1 MLVCAIDRLRYS
13 WAAHASGV
21 AFSAIPTA
29 APSFF
34 ANPFMTPFMPQQ
46 ASSMPHANNL
56 DTGDYRMNPL
66 PSDSYFLQSVQ
77 YQEMMQQYIQNLMA
91 AASALPS
98 AGSEIGNQ
106 CFGSSTEA
114 ASAKEPTAVWNEAE
128 AARMP
133 VAALSERMQ
142 QHLRVDSAPSTA
154 QLAQSA
160 SGLSVEETYPHRE
173 PPAQTGKTEESH
185 SCVASVFTEQTPS
198 SEHDYPPTNA
208 HSAADVSVHTDQI
221 HDVER
226 ESDHSANVQ
235 QTDCIDVEKCRSA
248 KDAESKNSAEEVSC
262 SGEKNISNEETSASG
277 DTLEACS
284 SAEVPTLETKS
295 DDGSAKQLGHE
306 SATDAADSVTAPSAS
321 ASCINKSSSCRQ
333 SQETSS
339 QNSANDCRTS
349 VLIKKQ
355 MNEIDKEINR
365 RIQNK
370 NIKKIDEKE
379 LAQLLSN
386 ANDCS
391 LGGVSS
397 SALTASLD
405 EAALPFGAADVK
417 VASTTEQ
424 RVPPSLNQLKNSY
437 GLSQLPSTTPLAQ
450 QSLYQNHFPQQGSV
464 CAMVKAAQQQSPS
477 QHAPMPN
484 LPFSATL
491 PQVAQSAAAFA
502 QPPAT
507 HFPAYFPPAQ
517 PMFFPGAQQPVTPQ
531 LAAAILQQFQHGQQM
546 GLFPMAAFPLG
557 DPLQTPHT
565 AQSPQSMAASRPGQ
579 TPNTSIAPQ
588 IGTVNTTATAGNAQ
602 NHAIPPPPHSSH
614 CFAATSH
621 CTQPNTPR
629 SNPGE
634 HHWPDENGWNEIGKR
649 HNAPNTTEESA
660 KCENSND
667 AEPVWVMRDSYLKRM
682 QREEDRNS
690 ENAEAQKNAEK
701 GDSSRDDVVDETDRL
716 LAKSEHTDSEH
727 RIKKASKKEVIVHEP
742 AVLIEGVLFRA
753 RYLGSTQLIC
763 EGRPTKTSRMMQA
776 QEAVARV
783 KAPAGEIQPSTDIDL
798 FISTEKIMVL
808 NTDLQD
814 ILMDHALRTIS
825 YIADIGDLVVL
836 MARRMSQ
843 SASEEE
849 CSSES
854 LEGTRRAPRVICH
867 VFESEEASFIAQSI
881 GQAFQVAYVEFLRAN
896 GIDDPSYLRE
906 IDYQEVLNS
915 QEMMGEELEMFA
927 RKETQ
932 KDVVVPKKA
941 GEPLGVVV
949 VESGWG
955 SMLPTVVIAN
965 LQPNGAASRCNQLNI
980 GDQIIAINGISLV
993 GLPLASAQQNIK
1005 AARSSTAVKLT
1016 VVSTPPVVEVRIKR
1030 PDTKYQLGFSV
1041 QNGVICSLLRGGIAE
1056 RGGIRVGHRI
1066 IEINSQSVV
1075 AVAHE
1080 KIVNMLATAI
1090 GEIHMKTMPTSMF
1103 RLLTGQE
1110 VPNYI

>member
-1 MLVCAIDRLRYS
+1 MNTIFHSSLTRCLLIVRSERTAGYLSDFYDIRSSDGS
-13 WAAHASGV
+13 V
-21 AFSAIPTA
+21 A
-29 APSFF
+29 
-34 ANPFMTPFMPQQ
+34 
-46 ASSMPHANNL
+46 
-56 DTGDYRMNPL
+56 
-66 PSDSYFLQSVQ
+66 
-77 YQEMMQQYIQNLMA
+77 E
-91 AASALPS
+91 
-98 AGSEIGNQ
+98 E
-106 CFGSSTEA
+106 SST
-114 ASAKEPTAVWNEAE
+114 
-128 AARMP
+128 
-133 VAALSERMQ
+133 
-142 QHLRVDSAPSTA
+142 
-154 QLAQSA
+154 
-160 SGLSVEETYPHRE
+160 
-173 PPAQTGKTEESH
+173 
-185 SCVASVFTEQTPS
+185 
-198 SEHDYPPTNA
+198 
-208 HSAADVSVHTDQI
+208 
-221 HDVER
+221 
-226 ESDHSANVQ
+226 
-235 QTDCIDVEKCRSA
+235 
-248 KDAESKNSAEEVSC
+248 
-262 SGEKNISNEETSASG
+262 SG
-277 DTLEACS
+277 DTVEACS
-284 SAEVPTLETKS
+284 SSEVSTSAEKEN
-295 DDGSAKQLGHE
+295 DEGSTALRHDAPVGASE
-306 SATDAADSVTAPSAS
+306 STASSAS
-321 ASCINKSSSCRQ
+321 AAIVSKSSSGRQ
-333 SQETSS
+333 SQEVSL
-339 QNSANDCRTS
+339 QNSATDCRTS

-370 NIKKIDEKE
+370 NIKK
-379 LAQLLSN
+379 
-386 ANDCS
+386 
-391 LGGVSS
+391 
-397 SALTASLD
+397 
-405 EAALPFGAADVK
+405 AALPFGAGGDVK
-417 VASTTEQ
+417 VPVTESQ
-424 RVPPSLNQLKNSY
+424 MRPSLNQLKNSY
-437 GLSQLPSTTPLAQ
+437 GLSQLPSTMPLAQ
-450 QSLYQNHFPQQGSV
+450 QQSLFHNHFPQQGSV
-464 CAMVKAAQQQSPS
+464 CAMVKAAIAQQPTPPQR
-477 QHAPMPN
+477 APMPG
-484 LPFSATL
+484 LPFSATM
-491 PQVAQSAAAFA
+491 PQVAQSATAFA
-502 QPPAT
+502 QSPAT

-517 PMFFPGAQQPVTPQ
+517 PMFFPGAQQTVTPQ
-531 LAAAILQQFQHGQQM
+531 LAAAILQQFQQGQQM
-546 GLFPMAAFPLG
+546 GIFPMAAFPFG
-557 DPLQTPHT
+557 DHQQRPHVVTPTQPSTTTRPRQTP
-565 AQSPQSMAASRPGQ
+565 
-579 TPNTSIAPQ
+579 
-588 IGTVNTTATAGNAQ
+588 AGNAPPRMGTMKAPVATVAASGV
-602 NHAIPPPPHSSH
+602 HEHTIPPPVSVSSH
-614 CFAATSH
+614 CFASASH
-621 CTQPNTPR
+621 STQPNTPR
-629 SNPGE
+629 SNPPVSADSSQVGD
-634 HHWPDENGWNEIGKR
+634 HHWPDENGWSEIEKR
-649 HNAPNTTEESA
+649 HIAPSSA
-660 KCENSND
+660 EQVSKRETSED
-667 AEPVWVMRDSYLKRM
+667 AEPVWVMRDSYLKRI

-690 ENAEAQKNAEK
+690 ENAEAQKNTEK
-701 GDSSRDDVVDETDRL
+701 GDSAREEVVDETDRL
-716 LAKSEHTDSEH
+716 LAKSEHGDDEQRT
-727 RIKKASKKEVIVHEP
+727 KKASKKEVIVHEP

-808 NTDLQD
+808 NTDLQRISETDVRQD

-854 LEGTRRAPRVICH
+854 MEGTRRAPRVICH

>member
-1 MLVCAIDRLRYS
+1 MAAETDGRSASAPLSAASTASAVPPTPHSTDGIDSNVLRG
-13 WAAHASGV
+13 GV

-98 AGSEIGNQ
+98 ASSEIGNQ
-106 CFGSSTEA
+106 CFGGSTEA
-114 ASAKEPTAVWNEAE
+114 ASAKEPTTVWNEVDTTS
-128 AARMP
+128 MS
-133 VAALSERMQ
+133 VATLSERMQ
-142 QHLRVDSAPSTA
+142 QHLRVDSVPSTA

-160 SGLSVEETYPHRE
+160 CGSSVEETCPHSE
-173 PPAQTGKTEESH
+173 PSAETEKTEESH
-185 SCVASVFTEQTPS
+185 SCVPSVFTEQTPS
-198 SEHDYPPTNA
+198 SEHEYPPAND
-208 HSAADVSVHTDQI
+208 HSTADVSAHTGQV

-226 ESDHSANVQ
+226 ESDNSANVQ
-235 QTDCIDVEKCRSA
+235 GTDCTDVEKYRSA
-248 KDAESKNSAEEVSC
+248 KDAESRNGAEEVSC
-262 SGEKNISNEETSASG
+262 SGEKNISNEETGAPG

-284 SAEVPTLETKS
+284 SAEVPTPETKS
-295 DDGSAKQLGHE
+295 DDGNAKQLGHE
-306 SATDAADSVTAPSAS
+306 SATDAADSVTTSSVSAS
-321 ASCINKSSSCRQ
+321 VISKSSSSRQ

-339 QNSANDCRTS
+339 QNSTNDCRTS

-370 NIKKIDEKE
+370 NIKK
-379 LAQLLSN
+379 
-386 ANDCS
+386 
-391 LGGVSS
+391 
-397 SALTASLD
+397 
-405 EAALPFGAADVK
+405 AALPFGAADVK

-424 RVPPSLNQLKNSY
+424 RVQPSLNQLKNSY
-437 GLSQLPSTTPLAQ
+437 GLSQLPSTMPLAQ

-491 PQVAQSAAAFA
+491 PQVAQPAAAFA

-557 DPLQTPHT
+557 DPLQAPHT
-565 AQSPQSMAASRPGQ
+565 TQSPQSMAASRPSQ

-588 IGTVNTTATAGNAQ
+588 VGTANVTATAGNAQ
-602 NHAIPPPPHSSH
+602 NHAIPPPPHNSH

-629 SNPGE
+629 SNPVSSSSSQPQGE

-649 HNAPNTTEESA
+649 HSAPNTTEESA
-660 KCENSND
+660 KCEISND
-667 AEPVWVMRDSYLKRM
+667 AEPVWVMRDSYLKRI

-701 GDSSRDDVVDETDRL
+701 VDSSRDDIVDETDRL

-727 RIKKASKKEVIVHEP
+727 RVKKASKKEVIVHEP

-849 CSSES
+849 CCSES

>member
-1 MLVCAIDRLRYS
+1 MASTPTFFEVVLHFRPSLPLR
-13 WAAHASGV
+13 HR
-21 AFSAIPTA
+21 
-29 APSFF
+29 FF

-370 NIKKIDEKE
+370 NIKK
-379 LAQLLSN
+379 
-386 ANDCS
+386 
-391 LGGVSS
+391 
-397 SALTASLD
+397 
-405 EAALPFGAADVK
+405 AALPFGAADVK

-629 SNPGE
+629 SNPVSSSSSQLGE

-808 NTDLQD
+808 NTDLQRISETDVRQD